1 MTPHQ
6 ATTQQLDAALGRAH
20 TRDPEA
26 RRFIVRAQLGD
37 DAGPVRVG
45 EQSVE
50 VIATNSPLEI
60 RYLFASKPDD
70 LHVIATEL
78 DDATLGED
86 VVARIANR
94 KVVTLDRWESVK
106 QLFHADR
113 ITRDLAAKA
122 YLADALIEAA
132 PRNGYRPVQSGVLD
146 AEMALSR
153 LLEAN
158 LAISPDAAELIDFID
173 WARTPER
180 AHRLGTLPPQVAAD
194 VDQMIV
200 DRFGAGARAVKS
212 IVIGG
217 HLEDLD
223 ALAHVAAV
231 LHHPQASNDIG
242 GAEARVRLTGHIG
255 ADPGG
260 PAWESFARVAA
271 QLAGDAKDPAR
282 ATARAETLLETFG
295 GSHLAHLSDHLP
307 SGFDQ
312 RLGQAA
318 RQLAAWRVSGSAE
331 DGDQANVLVRLVDA
345 HVEAPSPRS
354 KRLEMAQRVIR
365 RQTFE
370 TDWGADLAAAA
381 STYAT
386 ETAWLDWART
396 LIGRSDA
403 NPEVASLYADLI
415 TGLDAARAQAN
426 EAFTSVGSVA
436 AGALPDDV
444 IGVEAV
450 LDDVVAPVAAQAPVL
465 LVVLD
470 GMGWE
475 SFVEIQRHLA
485 RAGWASVTPPDV
497 ALPAVV
503 ATLPTV
509 TKYSR
514 TSLLAGKL
522 RHGTGD
528 SEKRAFPEIDS
539 LLASSSAG
547 KPPVVFHK
555 ADLREGGIDTLPE
568 TVRSVIADGSQRVV
582 AVVLNNIDER
592 LKDVAFPQRG
602 WTLEELQPLSDLLD
616 AARSAGRAV
625 ITTSDHGHVL
635 DRSAEQR
642 VHDAGGGERYKHGTA
657 AAADETVV
665 SGTRVFGENDQPG
678 GTITVPWA
686 EQVHYGTRRNGY
698 HGGITPQELFVP
710 LAVFVTGGTGDDWPA
725 RTFQPPAWWRHTPPV
740 VLPDTQ
746 TMVPEPVAAPEP
758 ADASDRLFNP
768 DDNDPGRVAP
778 PTEWDERVLAAL
790 AELRPAGLRIT
801 DDDVRRLLR
810 ALDEYPGD
818 AVPEP
823 RLAELAGVPAPRLP
837 GYIAQLQR
845 LVNIDGYGIVTAANG
860 EVRFDR
866 ELLERQLGLT

>member
-1 MTPHQ
+1 MGTHL

-20 TRDPEA
+20 SRNPEA
-26 RRFIVRAQLGD
+26 LRFIVRTQISD

-45 EQSVE
+45 EQSVD
-50 VIATNSPLEI
+50 VVATNSPLEI

-78 DDATLGED
+78 DDAALGED
-86 VVARIANR
+86 VIARIANR

-113 ITRDLAAKA
+113 ITRDLAEKA

-132 PRNGYRPVQSGVLD
+132 PRNGYRPVTSGVLD

-158 LAISPDAAELIDFID
+158 LAISPDASELVDFID
-173 WARTPER
+173 WARAPER

-200 DRFGAGARAVKS
+200 HRFGAGARAVKS

-223 ALAHVAAV
+223 ALAYVAAV

-242 GAEARVRLTGHIG
+242 GAEARVRLAGHIG
-255 ADPGG
+255 ADPGAL
-260 PAWESFARVAA
+260 AWESFARVVTQLVSDGKDRA
-271 QLAGDAKDPAR
+271 Q
-282 ATARAETLLETFG
+282 ATARAEILLESFG

-318 RQLAAWRVSGSAE
+318 RQLAAWRESGSTD
-331 DGDQANVLVRLVDA
+331 DGDRANALIQLVGEHFDS
-345 HVEAPSPRS
+345 PSPRS

-370 TDWGADLAAAA
+370 ADWGPDLAAAA
-381 STYAT
+381 ATYAT
-386 ETAWLDWART
+386 EIAWLDWART

-403 NPEVASLYADLI
+403 NPEVASLYAELI
-415 TGLDAARAQAN
+415 AELDTARAQAN
-426 EAFTSVGSVA
+426 EAFVPFGAIA
-436 AGALPDDV
+436 AGSLPEGV
-444 IGVEAV
+444 VGVEAV
-450 LDDVVAPVAAQAPVL
+450 LDLVVAPVAAQAPVL

-475 SFVEIQRHLA
+475 SFVEIQRHLS
-485 RAGWASVTPPDV
+485 RAGWASVAPPDV

-514 TSLLAGKL
+514 TSLLAGRL

-528 SEKRAFPEIDS
+528 GEKRAFSEIAS

-568 TVRSVIADGSQRVV
+568 TVRSVIADGSQQIV

-592 LKDVAFPQRG
+592 LKDVPFPQGG
-602 WTLEELQPLSDLLD
+602 WTLDELQPLSDLLN

-635 DRSAEQR
+635 DRGAEQR
-642 VHDAGGGERYKHGTA
+642 VHDAGGGERYKHGAA
-657 AAADETVV
+657 AAADETAV

-678 GTITVPWA
+678 GTIVVPWA
-686 EQVHYGTRRNGY
+686 EQVHYGIRRNGY
-698 HGGITPQELFVP
+698 HGGITPQELLVP

-725 RTFQPPAWWRHTPPV
+725 RTFQPPAWWRHTAPV
-740 VLPDTQ
+740 VLPDPKTAHH
-746 TMVPEPVAAPEP
+746 TSVVAPEP
-758 ADASDRLFNP
+758 ANTGDRLFNP
-768 DDNDPGRVAP
+768 DDGGGQVAP
-778 PTEWDERVLAAL
+778 PADWDERVLAEL

-801 DDDVRRLLR
+801 DEDVRRLLR

-866 ELLERQLGLT
+866 ELLERQLGLS